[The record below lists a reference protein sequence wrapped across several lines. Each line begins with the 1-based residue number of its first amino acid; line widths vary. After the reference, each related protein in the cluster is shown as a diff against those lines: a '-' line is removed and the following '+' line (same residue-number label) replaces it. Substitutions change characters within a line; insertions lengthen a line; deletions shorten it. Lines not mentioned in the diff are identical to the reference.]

1 MKKIFYVMAA
11 FAALSSCTK
20 ADGPTARHLAVSKYA
35 ISFVNAS
42 NTKVYS
48 ENTITEVQA
57 GGFGVACVTSEG
69 ENIFIEKAEWNSEK
83 SSYFPANG
91 PWFYPS
97 EGTVAFYGTYPSS
110 QSLVFS
116 EDGLRLSYVQNPSE
130 DLLAVK
136 KTGISA
142 TATPVALSFDHIL
155 SLIRFCAVGDNDK
168 EMYKIRSISISVPS
182 AGVFAFGDYG
192 WVPADETKI
201 EICFDGELEIDG
213 LTDIPSAA
221 TMIPCNPEI
230 HFVWDVYSSDGTT
243 LLASHDETRQ
253 LDEALEMGEECT
265 VTMRFSGS
273 EPQEMAVSIEVKPWT
288 ETDKELFFE

>member
-1 MKKIFYVMAA
+1 MKKIFYLMAA
-11 FAALSSCTK
+11 FAALSSCTR
-20 ADGPTARHLAVSKYA
+20 AEGPDDSHPAVSQYE
-35 ISFVNAS
+35 ISFVNAAS
-42 NTKVYS
+42 TKAYS
-48 ENTITEVQA
+48 ENTATEIQA
-57 GGFGVACVTSEG
+57 DGFGVACVTSEG

-116 EDGLRLSYVQNPSE
+116 EDGLYLSYVQNPSE

-136 KTGISA
+136 KTGVVA

-155 SLIRFCAVGDNDK
+155 SLIRFSAVSDNDK
-168 EMYKIRSISISVPS
+168 AMYKIKSISISVPS
-182 AGVFAFGDYG
+182 AGVFVFGDYG
-192 WVPADETKI
+192 WVPADEMKT

-213 LTDIPSAA
+213 PTEIPSAT

-230 HFVWDVYSSDGTT
+230 RFVWDVYASDGTT

-288 ETDKELFFE
+288 ETDKELLFE

>member
-1 MKKIFYVMAA
+1 MKKIFYLLAA

-20 ADGPTARHLAVSKYA
+20 AEGPTDNHLAVSQYE
-35 ISFVNAS
+35 ISFVNATS
-42 NTKVYS
+42 TKAYS
-48 ENTITEVQA
+48 ENTVTAIQA
-57 GGFGVACVTSEG
+57 EGFGVACVTSEG
-69 ENIFIEKAEWNSEK
+69 ENLFIEKAEWSSDK

-116 EDGLRLSYVQNPSE
+116 EDGLRLSYAQNPSE

-136 KTGISA
+136 KTGIAA
-142 TATPVALSFDHIL
+142 TASPVALSFDHIL
-155 SLIRFCAVGDNDK
+155 SLIRFVAVSDK
-168 EMYKIRSISISVPS
+168 DDEVYKITSISINVPS
-182 AGVFAFGDYG
+182 AGEFAFGDYG
-192 WVPADETKI
+192 WVHADETKT
-201 EICFDGELEIDG
+201 EICFEGVLEVDG
-213 LTDIPSAA
+213 TVDIPSAV

-230 HFVWDVYSSDGTT
+230 TLKWEVYSPDGAT
-243 LLASHDETRQ
+243 LVASHEETRS

-273 EPQEMAVSIEVKPWT
+273 EPREMAVSIEVKPWT